1 MKVLAYKAKK
11 VLNDKVAELMVDIF
25 ISRGLYKSEV
35 YKMNKMEVL
44 EVQDEAFKKFCDSEE
59 FLTSNSKW
67 FNHVR
72 TFKNQFYANRD
83 LKDYIERL
91 DSIYITTFFKD
102 ELFYILPQLRLAEVI
117 TEFNFRELYQE
128 EDF

>member
-11 VLNDKVAELMVDIF
+11 VLNDKVVELMVDIF
-25 ISRGLYKSEV
+25 VSKGLYKSEV
-35 YKMNKMEVL
+35 SKLNKVEVL
-44 EVQDEAFKKFCDSEE
+44 EVQDEAFKKFCDSED
-59 FLTSNSKW
+59 FLNSNSKW
-67 FNHVR
+67 FEHIR

-83 LKDYIERL
+83 LKNYIEKF
-91 DSIYITTFFKD
+91 DSIYITSFFKD

-117 TEFNFRELYQE
+117 AEFNFRELYQE